1 MTTATTS
8 AAISALSAREIVRRV
23 GAGDLT
29 VEAVAK
35 SCIETIAAREPVLQ
49 AWAFFDPDLV
59 LRQAKAL
66 DKAGTKGALHGLP
79 IGVKDVLDTADMPT
93 EMGSVIYKGHRPAI
107 DAASVAQLRGQ
118 GALMLG
124 KTVTAEFA
132 GVTAGPTINPF
143 SPSRTPGGS
152 SSGSAA
158 AVAAGMCPIAFGTQ
172 TGGSIHRPS
181 SFCGIVGYK
190 PTYGGVSRAGLKLA
204 AETLDTIGLLGR
216 DIDSVELVAAALLNR
231 KPSDATL
238 PKPRIGL
245 CRTPLWT
252 TADPAT
258 VEAVEDAAARLA
270 QAGAQ
275 VSELKLPK
283 DFEALAE
290 ARDGINNYERARSMA
305 VEWAH
310 HADKISP
317 KLAEI
322 VRKGQAMSYDDYLWA
337 ARTTADCRALLNG
350 IIADYD
356 ILLAPCVP
364 GEAPEGLAW
373 TGDTRFQSFWT
384 MLHAPSM
391 SLPTHKGPHG
401 LPVSIQLIAPMWQ
414 DAKLFAASRWVAQIL
429 GVTTLGV
436 TTP

>member
-35 SCIETIAAREPVLQ
+35 SCIETIAAREPILQ

-118 GALMLG
+118 GGLMLG

-132 GVTAGPTINPF
+132 GVTAGPTTNPYDAK
-143 SPSRTPGGS
+143 RTPGGS

-238 PKPRIGL
+238 PKPRVGL

-258 VEAVEDAAARLA
+258 VEAVEDAAVRLA

-305 VEWAH
+305 VEWANH
-310 HADKISP
+310 EGKISP

-414 DAKLFAASRWVAQIL
+414 DAKLFAASRWV
-429 GVTTLGV
+429 VETLGV

>member
-1 MTTATTS
+1 M
-8 AAISALSAREIVRRV
+8 
-23 GAGDLT
+23 GNGDLT

-35 SCIETIAAREPVLQ
+35 SCIESIQAREPTLQ
-49 AWAFFDPDLV
+49 AWSFFDPDLV

-66 DKAGTKGALHGLP
+66 DKAPSKGALHGLP
-79 IGVKDVLDTADMPT
+79 IGIKDVFDTSEMPT
-93 EMGSVIYKGHRPAI
+93 EMGSPIYKGHRPAI
-107 DAASVAQLRGQ
+107 DAASVAEARRA
-118 GALMLG
+118 GALILG

-132 GVTAGPTINPF
+132 GVAPGPTTNPHQ
-143 SPSRTPGGS
+143 PSRTPGGS

-158 AVAAGMCPIAFGTQ
+158 AVAAGQCPVAFGTQ
-172 TGGSIHRPS
+172 TGGSIHRPA

-190 PTYGGVSRAGLKLA
+190 PTYGAISRAGLKLA
-204 AETLDTIGLLGR
+204 AETLDTVGLLGR
-216 DIDSVELVAAALLNR
+216 DLDSVELVAAALLNR

-245 CRTPLWT
+245 CRTPLWN
-252 TADPAT
+252 TAEPAT

-275 VSELKLPK
+275 VSELKLPV
-283 DFEALAE
+283 DFEALAQ

-305 VEWAH
+305 VEWAD
-310 HADKISP
+310 HADMISP

-322 VRKGQAMSYDDYLWA
+322 VRKGQAMGYDDYLKA
-337 ARTTADCRALLNG
+337 ATATAHCRALLNKL
-350 IIADYD
+350 IADYD

-364 GEAPEGLAW
+364 GEAPEGLGW

-391 SLPTHKGPHG
+391 SLPTHKGPNG
-401 LPVSIQLIAPMWQ
+401 LPISIQLIAPLWQ
-414 DAKLFAASRWVAQIL
+414 DAKLFAASRWVAE
-429 GVTTLGV
+429 TLGA
-436 TTP
+436 PPR

>member
-1 MTTATTS
+1 VTASSTS
-8 AAISALSAREIVRRV
+8 SASISALPAREILRRV
-23 GAGDLT
+23 ADGDLS
-29 VEAVAK
+29 VEAVAE
-35 SCIETIAAREPVLQ
+35 SCIDRIEAREPALR
-49 AWAFFDPDLV
+49 AWSFFDPELV
-59 LRQAKAL
+59 RRQARAL
-66 DKAGTKGALHGLP
+66 DRAGARGPLHGLP

-93 EMGSVIYKGHRPAI
+93 EMGSPIYQGHRPAI
-107 DAASVAQLRGQ
+107 DAASVAQLREA
-118 GALMLG
+118 GALVLG

-132 GVTAGPTINPF
+132 GVTPGPTTNPF
-143 SPSRTPGGS
+143 DPKRTPGGS

-158 AVAAGMCPIAFGTQ
+158 AVADGMCPVAFGTQ

-190 PTYGGVSRAGLKLA
+190 PTYGSVSRAGLKLA

-216 DIDSVELVAAALLNR
+216 DIDSVELVAAALMNR
-231 KPSDATL
+231 ASSEAVL
-238 PKPRIGL
+238 AKPRVGF

-252 TADPAT
+252 TAEPAA

-275 VSELKLPK
+275 VRELKLPV

-290 ARDGINNYERARSMA
+290 AREAINNYERARSMA

-310 HADKISP
+310 HADRISP
-317 KLAEI
+317 KLAAI
-322 VRKGQAMSYDDYLWA
+322 LRKGQEMPYEDYLKA
-337 ARTTADCRALLNG
+337 ATATAACRALLNG
-350 IIADYD
+350 LIADYD

-364 GEAPEGLAW
+364 GEAPLGLDW

-391 SLPTHKGPHG
+391 SLPTHTGPNG
-401 LPVSIQLIAPMWQ
+401 LPISIQLIAPMWN
-414 DAKLFAASRWVAQIL
+414 DAKLFAASRWAMEKL
-429 GVTTLGV
+429 GAWTTR
-436 TTP
+436 

>member
-1 MTTATTS
+1 MTASATS

-29 VEAVAK
+29 VEAVAR
-35 SCIETIAAREPVLQ
+35 SCIEGIQAREPVLQ
-49 AWAFFDPDLV
+49 AWSFFDPDLV

-66 DKAGTKGALHGLP
+66 DKAGAKGALRGLP
-79 IGVKDVLDTADMPT
+79 LGIKDVFDTADMPT
-93 EMGSVIYKGHRPAI
+93 EMGSPIYKGHRPAI
-107 DAASVAQLRGQ
+107 DAAAVAEARRA

-132 GVTAGPTINPF
+132 GVAPGPTTNPLD
-143 SPSRTPGGS
+143 PKRTPGGS

-158 AVAAGMCPIAFGTQ
+158 AVAAGQCPVAFGTQ

-190 PTYGGVSRAGLKLA
+190 PTYGAISRAGLKLA
-204 AETLDTIGLLGR
+204 AETLDTVGLLGR
-216 DIDSVELVAAALLNR
+216 DVDSVELVAAALLHR
-231 KPSDATL
+231 DSSAEVMA
-238 PKPRIGL
+238 KPRVGL

-252 TADPAT
+252 TAEPAT

-270 QAGAQ
+270 QAGAK
-275 VSELKLPK
+275 VSELTLPK
-283 DFEALAE
+283 DFDALAE
-290 ARDGINNYERARSMA
+290 ARDAINNYERARSMA
-305 VEWAH
+305 VEWAA
-310 HADKISP
+310 HADLISP
-317 KLAEI
+317 KLSEI
-322 VRKGQAMSYDDYLWA
+322 VRKGQAMTYGEYLKA
-337 ARTTADCRALLNG
+337 AVATAHCRARLNA
-350 IIADYD
+350 IIVDYD

-391 SLPTHKGPHG
+391 SLPTHRGPRG
-401 LPVSIQLIAPMWQ
+401 LPVSIQLIAPMWR
-414 DAKLFAASRWVAQIL
+414 DAELFAASRWVADVL
-429 GVTTLGV
+429 GA
-436 TTP
+436 PAR

>member
-1 MTTATTS
+1 MTAAASTTTP
-8 AAISALSAREIVRRV
+8 ISALPAREILRRV
-23 GAGDLT
+23 GNGDLT

-35 SCIETIAAREPVLQ
+35 SCIETIEAREPELQ

-59 LRQAKAL
+59 LRQARAL

-79 IGVKDVLDTADMPT
+79 VGVKDVLDTADMQT
-93 EMGSVIYKGHRPAI
+93 EMGSPIYQGHRPTI

-132 GVTAGPTINPF
+132 GVTPGPTTNPF
-143 SPSRTPGGS
+143 DVQRTPGGS

-158 AVAAGMCPIAFGTQ
+158 AVAAGMCPVAFGTQ

-190 PTYGGVSRAGLKLA
+190 PTYGAVSRAGLKLA

-216 DIDSVELVAAALLNR
+216 DIDTVELVAAALLNR
-231 KPSDATL
+231 APSETTI
-238 PKPRIGL
+238 PKPRVGL

-252 TADPAT
+252 TAEPAT

-270 QAGAQ
+270 QAGAT
-275 VSELKLPK
+275 VTELKLPK

-305 VEWAH
+305 VEWAN
-310 HADKISP
+310 HAGEISP

-322 VRKGQAMSYDDYLWA
+322 VRKGQAMRYDDYLWA
-337 ARTTADCRALLNG
+337 ARTTADCRALLNRL
-350 IIADYD
+350 IADYD

-364 GEAPEGLAW
+364 GEAPIGLEW

-401 LPVSIQLIAPMWQ
+401 LPVSIQLIAPLWQ
-414 DAKLFAASRWVAQIL
+414 DAKLFAASRWVAE
-429 GVTTLGV
+429 TLGAA
-436 TTP
+436 TR